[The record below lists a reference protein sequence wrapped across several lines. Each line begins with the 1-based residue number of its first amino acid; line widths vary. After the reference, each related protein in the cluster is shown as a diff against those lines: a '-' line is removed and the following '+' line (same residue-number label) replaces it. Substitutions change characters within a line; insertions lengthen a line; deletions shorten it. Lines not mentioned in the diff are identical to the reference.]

1 MHELRIE
8 RIELVG
14 GNRQIEFD
22 PSFGIIKGSI
32 TTGKT
37 TTVRLLKALLGRVP
51 DHLPPETGVIR
62 SVRGRTSISGQTWVI
77 DRPLVTTKTAM
88 VSLGRREPVGAESS
102 PTSDEHAPGLDD
114 DDSGP
119 EDELVAETLR
129 LPAEAPTATES
140 QTFQNWVLDRLGLPQ
155 VSVPRARTDVTSPPT
170 PVTINDWLIYCVIKD
185 DEIDT
190 AVFGHR
196 DVFIDRKRRAVFELI
211 YGIYD
216 EEMASLQAQLRSVEL
231 QLEHLDRSNETIR
244 HFLKDTA
251 FSSLDEID
259 SQLDQAR
266 EALRAIDAAAAV
278 LSDAAHAESS
288 TVDLRRE
295 IAQLETQLD
304 AREREASAA
313 RRSLAELGD
322 LRASLDAQ
330 SRRLTRAIVAD
341 EWLVDFDFMVCPR
354 CGTEVAAERSIA
366 DHCYLCLQ
374 EPRASG
380 FHDELIKEQERI
392 ASQVVETADLVE
404 TRQTDVERTQQSVA
418 ELRARIASANSELSR
433 RTQEFVSLQA
443 DLLTRRAT
451 ERAQLDAEVRRL
463 TDYRQLFIRFA
474 DIEGQRAALEEE
486 RVDLAD
492 AMGRLST
499 STGRSEQLIRQLEGR
514 FLDYLQRLHVSLSD
528 LPLTAGINRTTYLP
542 EVTGRPFD
550 ELSSQG
556 LSVLV
561 NVAHALAHHTVAIDN
576 DLPLPGL
583 LVLDGLSTNVGHE
596 GFDLERRDDTYRL
609 LMEEAQ
615 AYLGQLQIIAVDND
629 VPDFAADAV
638 VLTLSPEDRLVR
650 SADAPG
656 SEPTPDE

>member
-8 RIELVG
+8 RIEFVG
-14 GNRQIEFD
+14 GDRQIEFH
-22 PSFGIIKGSI
+22 PSFGIIRGSI

-62 SVRGRTSISGQTWVI
+62 SIRGRMLMSGQTWVI

-88 VSLGRREPVGAESS
+88 VSVSRREAASVELAPEPGEAAGELEGDHVGPDDEPV
-102 PTSDEHAPGLDD
+102 L
-114 DDSGP
+114 
-119 EDELVAETLR
+119 ETFR
-129 LPAEAPTATES
+129 LPAETPTATES
-140 QTFQNWVLDRLGLPQ
+140 QTYQAWVLDRLGLPQ

-170 PVTINDWLIYCVIKD
+170 PVTINDWLNYCVIKD

-196 DVFIDRKRRAVFELI
+196 DVFVDRKRRAVFELI

-231 QLEHLDRSNETIR
+231 QLGHLDRSNETIR
-244 HFLKDTA
+244 HFLKGTA

-259 SQLDQAR
+259 DQLDEAR
-266 EALRAIDAAAAV
+266 MALTAIDAATAD
-278 LSDAAHAESS
+278 LSDAAHAASS
-288 TVDLRRE
+288 TADLRRV
-295 IAQLETQLD
+295 IAELETQLD
-304 AREREASAA
+304 EREREASAA
-313 RRSLAELGD
+313 HRSLAELGD

-354 CGTEVAAERSIA
+354 CGTEVTAERSSA

-380 FHDELIKEQERI
+380 FHDQLIKEQERI
-392 ASQVVETADLVE
+392 ASQVVETVSLID
-404 TRQTDVERTQQSVA
+404 TRQVDVERTQQSVA
-418 ELRARIASANSELSR
+418 ELRARLASSNSELSR
-433 RTQEFVSLQA
+433 RTQEFISLQA

-451 ERAQLDAEVRRL
+451 ERAQLEAEVYRL
-463 TDYRQLFIRFA
+463 TDYRQLLVRFA
-474 DIEGQRAALEEE
+474 DIDGQRAALEEE

-492 AMGRLST
+492 ALGRLGT
-499 STGRSEQLIRQLEGR
+499 RTARSEQLIRQLEER
-514 FLDYLQRLHVSLSD
+514 FLNYLQRLNISLSD
-528 LPLTAGINRTTYLP
+528 LPLTATINRTTYLP

-583 LVLDGLSTNVGHE
+583 LILDGLSTNVGHE

-615 AYLGQLQIIAVDND
+615 AYEGRLQIVAVDND
-629 VPDFAADAV
+629 VPAFAADAV

-650 SADAPG
+650 PADAPG
-656 SEPTPDE
+656 SEPTPA